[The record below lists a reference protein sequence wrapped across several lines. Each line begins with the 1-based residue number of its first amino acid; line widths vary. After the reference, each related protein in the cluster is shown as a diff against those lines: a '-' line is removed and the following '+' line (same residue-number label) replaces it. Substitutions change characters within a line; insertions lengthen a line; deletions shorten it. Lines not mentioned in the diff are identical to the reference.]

1 MRMQVNSGVSENV
14 ESFSYF
20 LHGREICFNQKKEKK
35 ELFHKRGRK
44 KKYNSVAF
52 VFCLLFACC
61 CGKKKEKKRQDSKA
75 VVRHSMNKTNL
86 ADFLFDWLCP
96 ALSSLV
102 KRLIQ
107 AYLSPT

>member
-44 KKYNSVAF
+44 KKIQF
-52 VFCLLFACC
+52 GGICILLVVCVLLWKKER
-61 CGKKKEKKRQDSKA
+61 KKKDRI
-75 VVRHSMNKTNL
+75 
-86 ADFLFDWLCP
+86 
-96 ALSSLV
+96 V
-102 KRLIQ
+102 K
-107 AYLSPT
+107 P